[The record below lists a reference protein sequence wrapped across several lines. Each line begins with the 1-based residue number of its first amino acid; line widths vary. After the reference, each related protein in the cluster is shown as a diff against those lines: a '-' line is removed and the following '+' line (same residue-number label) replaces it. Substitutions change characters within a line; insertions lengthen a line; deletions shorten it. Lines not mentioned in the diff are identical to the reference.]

1 MITTTESAH
10 RVVSDWYPHMLIKS
24 LAMVDELVDELIKAK
39 YIRRI
44 ATGNPK
50 RPWRYIYHADERKR
64 WQASAWETVKTALR
78 EDQKD
83 HGKANSHED
92 GSRAV
97 HFGEAVSKLPL
108 AVLKLALAHL
118 EATHGKKAVAGMKA
132 VIDQV
137 EGKRDPHVTDPSPPG
152 IRRTATE
159 MDIAAAVSEAVNTL
173 PPGVKSSKTTADTE
187 SRMGVTEIT
196 THSGVTLTVDPNT
209 ATLVTKGPADKQE
222 KLKSDPVF
230 MAILAHVRGL
240 LAKIRGIEAAPAKAE
255 PPLPELAPAAA
266 AARLASLHAD
276 LRPGSTIAVNGKN
289 YRVESI
295 YQKLSGAKEID
306 AQEGILGNGKTHK
319 IVLPKSGTAG
329 DVTIREM
336 YPKWTPKGQA
346 GDGAGRVVRVPV
358 SQVYPGTANDAHIE
372 IAAAGTEQTTAER
385 YAAASAELESAID
398 DVYGKRTPQSHRG
411 TWQKGADGEWK
422 AKPSGTSGTPQ
433 VGDTI
438 AVMNRKGRVGNM
450 VVTSPPDARG
460 LVSVVDP
467 KKTAA
472 RATNVPA
479 PATVDGNR
487 ALAREVR
494 DRLTTAD
501 VNAMTPDQL
510 NLARNAVVAGRDAG
524 HLSPMEAATLLSR
537 IDGAASKPAPVFTVA
552 ASPRP
557 ETTAIDPT
565 PPPPDSTTRTF
576 GTKPPLGGWTDA
588 DRVPAVPESVR
599 ESERQ
604 AHAAHR
610 EKVAAHHARLYASAR
625 PGRTLT
631 IGRHELTINSG
642 GPDTKGRRLLS
653 ATGGRGANYMVI
665 IPATSDGQVRMID
678 RTGNTTVH
686 PLTDVRTDTMAA
698 PTATPAA
705 PAPAAEAPKPPAAL
719 AGVSPREVRHAD
731 NAARGI
737 KVGTVVSYS
746 GRGGRKYAVTHIDA
760 NGQLSMRALSGGD
773 RGSGPSAV
781 EPGALEVHQ
790 GEEPTFSG
798 AEAGKRERDYHQSV
812 RTMASLN
819 ASYGMT
825 PEGTALPKRASIIAQ
840 TPIATDAP
848 SSRQLQAELGPRAKT
863 KPVEVREAGEY
874 NRQVRAMPGGSP
886 FRIGDKLLTRTDDPG
901 ESTPDGGHAFT
912 ATDEAGNSY
921 KVKLPRL
928 TSRLGASI
936 KPEGGVPVGFSL
948 GSISVGAGPRLK
960 SPIERA
966 DEHRETRERMAGS
979 GDVFAD
985 ARADAKRTA
994 DSRPWSMSSSQY
1006 QVIAGTTAPHIAE
1019 ISGVQRQRMSKREL
1033 AGYQADRD
1041 ARSAAAAASHNAWK
1055 EGVVAAYRAGQIDLK
1070 TPELSRD
1077 AKDVIL
1083 RERSNDAEAG
1093 HEEYRQKFQ
1102 ASVSK
1107 TPEKGDVMHHPLHGT
1122 VEITKVNKNS
1132 VSVNAVRDGKRTPV
1146 GTVDPNWLSYGPH
1159 DVMDAGGKARTGMEY
1174 KTVETR
1180 QAEHKE
1186 AVKKWEATKRDIQ
1199 ASAPKSD
1206 NPGKASAEDVLAHAV
1221 ATKDAGAGVHK
1232 VIFPKDVATNLG
1244 ISSVAAR
1251 RHLEQLAE
1259 QGKLSHLGDNRYR
1272 VPYDTSPEAE
1282 AGRRASHTPAPK
1294 PGKTSYL
1301 DQLTA
1306 GVKKAAPSK
1315 PAPISL
1321 KLGESAQSFVEI
1333 YLTDPAHDG
1342 EFPGAMVRGPKG
1354 LSLVVDHE
1362 HAEAAAAWMTDAV
1375 NGLDDELVE
1384 DDRLPKHLRRLDA
1397 DTRRIIR
1404 NTRDAGQKLTS
1415 MIWQQAKEQRE
1426 REKAEKSQRRFKLTL
1441 SKSQAFVG

>member
-10 RVVSDWYPHMLIKS
+10 RVVSDWYPHRLIKS

-64 WQASAWETVKTALR
+64 WQASAWETVKGALR

-118 EATHGKKAVAGMKA
+118 EATHGKKAIAGMKA

-137 EGKRDPHVTDPSPPG
+137 EGKRDPHVTEPSPPG

-159 MDIAAAVSEAVNTL
+159 ADIAAAVSEAVNTL

-196 THSGVTLTVDPNT
+196 THSGVTFVVDPNM
-209 ATLVTKGPADKQE
+209 AVMVSKGYTDKAE
-222 KLKSDPVF
+222 KLKNDPVF
-230 MAILAHVRGL
+230 TAIVAHLRGL

-255 PPLPELAPAAA
+255 PPLPELTPAGT

-276 LRPGSTIAVNGKN
+276 LRAGATIAVNGKN

-306 AQEGILGNGKTHK
+306 AQEGIMGTGKTHK
-319 IVLPKSGTAG
+319 IVLPKPGTTG
-329 DVTIREM
+329 GEVTIREM

-346 GDGAGRVVRVPV
+346 GDGAGKVVRVPI
-358 SQVYPGTANDAHIE
+358 SQVYPGTASDAHVE
-372 IAAAGTEQTTAER
+372 IAAAGAAGPSETPATTA
-385 YAAASAELESAID
+385 YNAASAELSAAID
-398 DVYGKRTPQSHRG
+398 GVYGPSPQRAPVHHQG
-411 TWQKGADGEWK
+411 TWQKGHDGEWM
-422 AKPSGTSGTPQ
+422 AKPSGATGAPQ

-438 AVMNRKGRVGNM
+438 SVMSKKGRVGKM
-450 VVTSPPDARG
+450 VVTAPPDARG
-460 LVSVVDP
+460 LVAVVDP
-467 KKTAA
+467 KKTP
-472 RATNVPA
+472 ATATTAGERA
-479 PATVDGNR
+479 PATVEGNR
-487 ALAREVR
+487 ALAQEVR

-501 VNAMTPDQL
+501 VNAMTPAQL
-510 NLARNAVVAGRDAG
+510 DLARNAVVAGREAG
-524 HLSPMEAATLLSR
+524 HLDAFESSTLLNR
-537 IDGAASKPAPVFTVA
+537 IDAAGSKRPAAYTQPTGTAEQHHADMRAALVPGAKVKIKGEEMNVVGVRDSPFNPDTRFVAVKHAITGRLHGITLGHDKGPFVRMLADGPGAIAQKVLYDDIHLPVGSPTAPAEA

-557 ETTAIDPT
+557 ETTVIETPT
-565 PPPPDSTTRTF
+565 SPMNRPPT
-576 GTKPPLGGWTDA
+576 GGWTDA
-588 DRVPAVPESVR
+588 DRVPAEFQPKPGAAAEARARVDAARAGAAAHLSDLRSSLRTGGTVTVGKQELTVTNLDHDFGGQTSLGLRGARGAQYIMILPETGDGRARLISTGGGTYVDHPITSVR
-599 ESERQ
+599 TSS
-604 AHAAHR
+604 APGAA
-610 EKVAAHHARLYASAR
+610 VV
-625 PGRTLT
+625 P
-631 IGRHELTINSG
+631 
-642 GPDTKGRRLLS
+642 
-653 ATGGRGANYMVI
+653 
-665 IPATSDGQVRMID
+665 
-678 RTGNTTVH
+678 
-686 PLTDVRTDTMAA
+686 
-698 PTATPAA
+698 A
-705 PAPAAEAPKPPAAL
+705 PAPAPAPPKPPAAL
-719 AGVSPREVRHAD
+719 AGVTPREVRHAD

-737 KVGTVVSYS
+737 K
-746 GRGGRKYAVTHIDA
+746 
-760 NGQLSMRALSGGD
+760 
-773 RGSGPSAV
+773 
-781 EPGALEVHQ
+781 
-790 GEEPTFSG
+790 
-798 AEAGKRERDYHQSV
+798 
-812 RTMASLN
+812 
-819 ASYGMT
+819 
-825 PEGTALPKRASIIAQ
+825 
-840 TPIATDAP
+840 
-848 SSRQLQAELGPRAKT
+848 
-863 KPVEVREAGEY
+863 
-874 NRQVRAMPGGSP
+874 
-886 FRIGDKLLTRTDDPG
+886 
-901 ESTPDGGHAFT
+901 
-912 ATDEAGNSY
+912 
-921 KVKLPRL
+921 
-928 TSRLGASI
+928 
-936 KPEGGVPVGFSL
+936 
-948 GSISVGAGPRLK
+948 

-966 DEHRETRERMAGS
+966 DERRETRERMASS

-1159 DVMDAGGKARTGMEY
+1159 HVMDAGGKARTGMEY

-1272 VPYDTSPEAE
+1272 VPY
-1282 AGRRASHTPAPK
+1282 
-1294 PGKTSYL
+1294 
-1301 DQLTA
+1301 
-1306 GVKKAAPSK
+1306 
-1315 PAPISL
+1315 
-1321 KLGESAQSFVEI
+1321 
-1333 YLTDPAHDG
+1333 
-1342 EFPGAMVRGPKG
+1342 
-1354 LSLVVDHE
+1354 
-1362 HAEAAAAWMTDAV
+1362 
-1375 NGLDDELVE
+1375 
-1384 DDRLPKHLRRLDA
+1384 
-1397 DTRRIIR
+1397 
-1404 NTRDAGQKLTS
+1404 
-1415 MIWQQAKEQRE
+1415 
-1426 REKAEKSQRRFKLTL
+1426 EKAEKSQRRFKLTL

>member
-255 PPLPELAPAAA
+255 PPLPELTPAGT

-276 LRPGSTIAVNGKN
+276 LRAGATIAVNGKN

-346 GDGAGRVVRVPV
+346 GDGAGKVVRVPI

-372 IAAAGTEQTTAER
+372 IAAAGTWQTTAER

-398 DVYGKRTPQSHRG
+398 DVYGKRPPQSHRG
-411 TWQKGADGEWK
+411 TWQKGSDGEWK

-565 PPPPDSTTRTF
+565 PPAPDSTTRTF
-576 GTKPPLGGWTDA
+576 GTKAPPGGWTDA

-604 AHAAHR
+604 ALAAHR

-686 PLTDVRTDTMAA
+686 PLTDVRTDTMAS
-698 PTATPAA
+698 PS
-705 PAPAAEAPKPPAAL
+705 APAARRAGETVKHADTTPAEREAAAQRAELIAESDGRAL
-719 AGVSPREVRHAD
+719 ARQR
-731 NAARGI
+731 AA
-737 KVGTVVSYS
+737 
-746 GRGGRKYAVTHIDA
+746 
-760 NGQLSMRALSGGD
+760 
-773 RGSGPSAV
+773 
-781 EPGALEVHQ
+781 
-790 GEEPTFSG
+790 EE
-798 AEAGKRERDYHQSV
+798 AA
-812 RTMASLN
+812 
-819 ASYGMT
+819 
-825 PEGTALPKRASIIAQ
+825 
-840 TPIATDAP
+840 
-848 SSRQLQAELGPRAKT
+848 AK
-863 KPVEVREAGEY
+863 P
-874 NRQVRAMPGGSP
+874 
-886 FRIGDKLLTRTDDPG
+886 
-901 ESTPDGGHAFT
+901 
-912 ATDEAGNSY
+912 
-921 KVKLPRL
+921 
-928 TSRLGASI
+928 
-936 KPEGGVPVGFSL
+936 
-948 GSISVGAGPRLK
+948 
-960 SPIERA
+960 
-966 DEHRETRERMAGS
+966 
-979 GDVFAD
+979 GDVFAE
-985 ARADAKRTA
+985 ARAAAKRTA

-1006 QVIAGTTAPHIAE
+1006 QTIAGTTAPHIAE

-1041 ARSAAAAASHNAWK
+1041 ARSAAAGASHNAWK
-1055 EGVVAAYRAGQIDLK
+1055 DGVVAAYRAGQIDLK